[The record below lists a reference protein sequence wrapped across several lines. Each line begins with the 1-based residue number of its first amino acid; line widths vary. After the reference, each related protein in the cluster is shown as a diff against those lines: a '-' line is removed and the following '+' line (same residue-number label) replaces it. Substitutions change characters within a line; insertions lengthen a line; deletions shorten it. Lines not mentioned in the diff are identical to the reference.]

1 MTESEIRNIIKSVL
15 HENADMQREQ
25 FDQLTLKTIST
36 ILTAF
41 GMDEADR
48 VEIRADFTHLRQWRK
63 STETVK
69 RAGWVTIVG
78 VIVSGFLGV
87 LWLGVKTALGK

>member
-1 MTESEIRNIIKSVL
+1 MTEREIRELIVSVL
-15 HENADMQREQ
+15 KENAALQREQ
-25 FDQLTLKTIST
+25 FDAFALKTLSSV
-36 ILTAF
+36 LTAF
-41 GMDEADR
+41 GMDENDR
-48 VEIRADFTHLRQWRK
+48 VEIRADLTHLRQWRK

-78 VIVSGFLGV
+78 VIVSGTLGV